1 MSHPRTRPLTRN
13 RLSVVS
19 AAALLAIVGSSFLA
33 ASPGFAAGG
42 TTYYVDSAAGS
53 DSAAGTSAAT
63 PWRSLDKVNATSLSP
78 GDSVL
83 FKGGSAWTGSLTVS
97 SSGAAGSPITIGSYG
112 TGRARIDGGGAV
124 TNTVTVRNAGYV
136 TVQNLEVT
144 NTASMTTSTTDIRR
158 GIYVEAKDIGEVD
171 GISIL
176 NNFVHLVDGQGK
188 SGGIGEGGI
197 AVGVRGNS
205 VQTWFAGTRISGNEV
220 SDVNAYG
227 ISTFTTWCGGCEIYT
242 GETGIPSTEVSGTR
256 KAFTGLVVDQN
267 YVHDVTGGGI
277 TPQYADNALVE
288 WNTVDRAASHQ
299 LLAGGGNVGIWWQ
312 GTKGIVVQYNT
323 VRRTAVEGIYS
334 NADGLAF
341 DADMGSQNSVVQ
353 YNISDSNNGGFFMCL
368 ISAYQNQVRY
378 NLSVN
383 DKRLIFRFLSGC
395 GGTRAHNN
403 TIWTS
408 ADPGPT
414 LTSPGVNGAP
424 KQLAGIVAVDTSG
437 NSIAR
442 GQAVSDNIIFNPS
455 NAPYNVSGQ
464 PVTPYSNN
472 LYWNGTSS
480 TAPAANDTS
489 ATVGDPQL
497 ANTAATLPSGGF
509 ITPAQFNG
517 YFAAFTPSATSPVRN
532 KGVSEWGQSKD
543 GLGGKVPVGAV
554 DLGAIQHAVTATAS
568 SSLGTSAGNIANIA
582 DGDVTT
588 SWAAANGAALPG
600 DVTVQYSDPRTI
612 DAVTLAVAFG
622 QGQGPTSVDVQTWN
636 GTGWQTQLSN
646 AAINWSTNTSAIE
659 YKRLTLPAAVTTS
672 QLRVIIKAAN
682 LTWGHAAL
690 NELSA
695 SYRGIAATSMGEL
708 SNTNVTSAL
717 VDDNPATSWASEGS
731 TLGYLQIDG
740 PPVTASSLTLSAAF
754 GQGQAP
760 TQVFVQALNGD
771 TGTWQTVLPTTAVTW
786 SSNTS
791 TVETRT
797 LNFTAPFTATRFEV
811 QFSAANLTWGHVAVN
826 DIRLQ

>member
-1 MSHPRTRPLTRN
+1 MSYPRTRPLSRR
-13 RLSVVS
+13 RLTAATIAVVL
-19 AAALLAIVGSSFLA
+19 AAAGSSLLGA
-33 ASPGFAAGG
+33 MPGYAAGG
-42 TTYYVDSAAGS
+42 TTYYVDAAAG
-53 DSAAGTSAAT
+53 DDTAAGTSAAS

-83 FKGGSAWTGSLTVS
+83 FKGGSVWTGSLTVT
-97 SSGAAGSPITIGSYG
+97 SSGTASAPITIGSYG
-112 TGRARIDGGGAV
+112 AGRGRIDGGGSV
-124 TNTVTVRNAGYV
+124 TNTLTVRNASYV

-144 NTASMTTSTTDIRR
+144 NSSSITTSTSSIRR

-227 ISTFTTWCGGCEIYT
+227 ISTFTTWCGGCEIYS

-256 KAFTGLVVDQN
+256 KPFTGLKVDQN

-277 TPQYADNALVE
+277 TPQYADNAVVE

-299 LLAGGGNVGIWWQ
+299 LVAGGGNVGIWWQ

-323 VRRTAVEGIYS
+323 VRRTAFEGIYS

-414 LTSPGVNGAP
+414 LTSPGVNSAP
-424 KQLAGIVAVDTSG
+424 KQLAGIVATDTSG

-442 GQAVSDNIIFNPS
+442 GQAVVDNIIYNPS
-455 NAPYNVSGQ
+455 NAPYNVSGEV
-464 PVTPYSNN
+464 VTPYSNN

-480 TAPAANDTS
+480 TTPASNDTS

-497 ANTAATLPSGGF
+497 ANTSATLPSGGF
-509 ITPAQFNG
+509 ITSAQFNA
-517 YFAAFTPSATSPVRN
+517 YMAAFSPAGTSPVRN
-532 KGVSEWGQSKD
+532 KGVSEWGQTKD
-543 GLGGKVPVGAV
+543 ALGSTVPVGAV
-554 DLGAIQHAVTATAS
+554 DLGAIQHVVGATAT
-568 SSLGTSAGNIANIA
+568 SSLGTSAGTVANVA
-582 DGDVTT
+582 DGDVST
-588 SWAAANGAALPG
+588 SWATANGATFPG
-600 DVTVQYSDPRTI
+600 DVTVQYNDPRTL

-622 QGQGPTSVDVQTWN
+622 QGQGPTAVDVQTWN

-646 AAINWSTNTSAIE
+646 AAISWSTNTSAVE

-695 SYRGIAATSMGEL
+695 SYRGVAATSMSEL

-717 VDDNPATSWASEGS
+717 VDNNPATSWASEGS

-740 PPVTASSLTLSAAF
+740 PPVTASSITLSAAF
-754 GQGQAP
+754 GQGQGP

-786 SSNTS
+786 STNTS
-791 TVETRT
+791 TVESRT
-797 LNFTAPFTATRFEV
+797 LTFMAPVTATRFEV